1 MALGFLKFFKG
12 MVGSALS
19 QITNQARF
27 LEDAVTEPIRGFVK
41 EVTGGIWRG
50 DGATRFATEMT
61 SEVIPQLVNMFNA
74 FDVFGG
80 AVKKS
85 MDILERAEREATSK
99 ANMLNDVFHK
109 IF

>member
-1 MALGFLKFFKG
+1 MANVFLKYFKG
-12 MVGSALS
+12 LVNTSLG
-19 QITNQARF
+19 QVNQQARF
-27 LEDAVTEPIRGFVK
+27 LEEAVTNPVRDFVK

-74 FDVFGG
+74 FDLFGG
-80 AVKKS
+80 TIKKAQ
-85 MDILERAEREATSK
+85 DILDRAEREATSK
-99 ANMLNDVFHK
+99 ANSLNDVFSK